1 MKLQVFE
8 RSVEQKREAKRI
20 RRDGNIP
27 AVVYLKDGSTH
38 HYSVKGT
45 DFTASLRQVIPGR
58 LSTTVFELSDEKGH
72 KRKVLVKDIQYHPT
86 TYNVS
91 HLDLEELAPEKQINV
106 KIPIECTG
114 TLECIG
120 VKLGGVIRQVIRTL
134 RVRCS
139 AKDIVSHFELDVRD
153 LNMGQYKR
161 LSDLQIPT
169 SMKPLVDVKEVAV
182 VIVKR

>member
-8 RSVEQKREAKRI
+8 RSVEKKRESKRI

-45 DFTASLRQVIPGR
+45 DFMTALRQVVPGR

-72 KRKVLVKDIQYHPT
+72 NKKVLVKDIQYHPT

-91 HLDLEELAPEKQINV
+91 HLDLEELSPEKHINV

-114 TLECIG
+114 LIDCIG
-120 VKLGGVIRQVIRTL
+120 VKLGGVVRQVIRAL
-134 RVRCS
+134 RVRCT
-139 AKDIVSHFELDVRD
+139 AKDLVSHLELDVRD

-161 LSDLQIPT
+161 LSDLQIP
-169 SMKPLVDVKEVAV
+169 SAMKPLMDVKEVAV